1 MLLIAPW
8 KVIAIKVIERLFH
21 ILNFLAYKTTTIK
34 EKYKQLNKNCLK
46 IPNWIIYIFIYYS

>member
-8 KVIAIKVIERLFH
+8 KVIAIKVIERVFH

-34 EKYKQLNKNCLK
+34 EKYKQLNKNCPK
-46 IPNWIIYIFIYYS
+46 IPN